1 MKMLCLSFMI
11 LKTDADADACVV
23 SGGEKKW
30 PGPPWADLPLSGINR
45 SCLHWRLHSASTG
58 TRMFGKNWTRD
69 SDQRD
74 RRETHDFRDL
84 AALAILQNRN
94 KLRPRA
100 LPLKGGKIYF
110 SFVGPVVM
118 TLVIMIIIRMYGRLI
133 SNSPILQNVLQHS
146 AILLHQN

>member
-1 MKMLCLSFMI
+1 MLVIYVADKLMLMQMLVLS
-11 LKTDADADACVV
+11 VV
-23 SGGEKKW
+23 ENW

-58 TRMFGKNWTRD
+58 MFGKNWTRD

-94 KLRPRA
+94 KLRPKA

-118 TLVIMIIIRMYGRLI
+118 TFVIMMIIRMYGRLI